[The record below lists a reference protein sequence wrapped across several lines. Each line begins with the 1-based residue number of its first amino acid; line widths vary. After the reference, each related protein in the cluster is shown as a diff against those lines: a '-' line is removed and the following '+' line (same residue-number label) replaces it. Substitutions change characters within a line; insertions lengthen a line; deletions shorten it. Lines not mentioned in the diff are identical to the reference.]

1 MFWCW
6 CLVLPVQVCSFIKV
20 LLISNN
26 GSRRN
31 YLTPVKCHSWI
42 SQSGPAWVTW
52 DDKWVLNDFSFGP
65 LRLRRY
71 PNALV
76 HAAMPLHICN
86 VLFSKQLSHRQWQ
99 FIFLCLL
106 SFVEYPIQFVI
117 MKCLSWLSGD
127 SSLFHNDRGTWKM
140 LLRLTRGIHRQCFN
154 LHVMSRADL
163 LSTSLPSRPSVVRKA
178 FSGMAVRCICGPS
191 GRGNALG
198 QLYIPWPQAAF
209 VDWFSYTMHNLHNWT
224 SLHMEPT
231 DHKWAFFFSP

>member
-1 MFWCW
+1 
-6 CLVLPVQVCSFIKV
+6 
-20 LLISNN
+20 
-26 GSRRN
+26 
-31 YLTPVKCHSWI
+31 
-42 SQSGPAWVTW
+42 
-52 DDKWVLNDFSFGP
+52 
-65 LRLRRY
+65 
-71 PNALV
+71 
-76 HAAMPLHICN
+76 MPLHICN

-231 DHKWAFFFSP
+231 DHKWAFFFPPKTSSSPSTCTPCFAARSNACGLFLPCLHVFTVHSGSVCVCAKLQNEQWYELWVRDTLQTYSGA